1 MTRSRPRR
9 FAASLDLSYRRA
21 MVSPIDRATAVTIST
36 EAGPI
41 AARHWTTDTCHTLFV
56 LGHGAGAGMQHP
68 FMVAIAAALVERGV
82 ATLRWEMP
90 AFTAGRRLADRP
102 AVVRP
107 LARAACAFAPTLAPG
122 LRLIAGGKS
131 MGGRMTSEAQAGA
144 PIPGLAG
151 LAFLGF
157 PLHPA
162 GAPAVTRAAHLDDV
176 AVPML
181 FVSGDRDA
189 LAEPGLLAGVIAR
202 LGARATLRTIPGAN
216 HGLEVGRRAGLDPIA
231 IAAGEIA
238 TWAGALPAPPVP

>member
-1 MTRSRPRR
+1 MIAP
-9 FAASLDLSYRRA
+9 AANLSYRRA
-21 MVSPIDRATAVTIST
+21 MTSPADDATALTIPT
-36 EAGPI
+36 EAGPL
-41 AARHWTTDTCHTLFV
+41 AARYWFAEGAHTLFV

-68 FMVAIAAALVERGV
+68 FMVAIAAALVARGV

-107 LARAACAFAPTLAPG
+107 LARAACTFAPTLAPG

-131 MGGRMTSEAQAGA
+131 MGGRMTSEAQAAA

-162 GAPAVTRAAHLDDV
+162 GAPAVTRAAHLAEV

-189 LAEPGLLAGVIAR
+189 LADPALLAGVIAR

-216 HGLEVGRRAGLDPIA
+216 HGLEVGRRAGFDPIA
-231 IAAGEIA
+231 RAADEIA